1 MPRFWVAAVFISSV
15 LGLVLVPGA
24 GGSVDAAGRGRGLGS
39 AASRAAAVSEQL
51 QGEIDTFEAMK
62 MRDPKNVSVLYSL
75 GMLYQLAG
83 NPREV
88 CDNLHGAYIE
98 SEGATPPEL
107 LFHLANNLK
116 AIGENDAAINF
127 YFLAITMQPEA
138 PVNWVLA
145 SISLDF
151 VGRSKVSPRPAP
163 FACIICIVTL
173 ADNVF
178 GSQLAVRGY
187 ETVLRLGPSDRIVS
201 WVEIYMLSSLA
212 KVSILPLLEAV

>member
-1 MPRFWVAAVFISSV
+1 MPKVSPAAALLSCAFLIQMN
-15 LGLVLVPGA
+15 GA
-24 GGSVDAAGRGRGLGS
+24 GGQAGRAAVRGAEGEGGGRGGGGG
-39 AASRAAAVSEQL
+39 AAVSDEL
-51 QGEIDTFEAMK
+51 LREINQFEAMK
-62 MRDPKNVSVLYSL
+62 LADPKNVSVLYSL

-83 NPREV
+83 KPKEV

-98 SEGATPPEL
+98 SEGGTPPEL

-151 VGRSKVSPRPAP
+151 VGRSKVRDATHHESLLSFHSPFCPYIQSYVYA
-163 FACIICIVTL
+163 FTNI
-173 ADNVF
+173 
-178 GSQLAVRGY
+178 
-187 ETVLRLGPSDRIVS
+187 
-201 WVEIYMLSSLA
+201 
-212 KVSILPLLEAV
+212 PLQ